1 MPGNSWKNLR
11 TESRPQATPELRDAH
26 QPASTAAAPSGK
38 MQELLQQRQQLE
50 NNLRNLVSGDSSD
63 PRESK
68 RFQIPTF
75 AQRQAQQR
83 QWDDQREQFRQQAL
97 QRLTRAPAAEPPL
110 DDNPEQHLRS
120 GLRDFSQPA
129 AQWMSQRDREREQL
143 REYNRRYRDATQPL
157 RDLGS
162 QVQSAGQ
169 QLRDLDKKLAA
180 EGLEDDR
187 QALRD
192 TGMDKLLKADKTLQK
207 VNKVIDAPNQAVG
220 KIDNFWQRREQQISG
235 PMDRFGPYVERS
247 RRRLNVD
254 TGGSGNLFERMQQNR
269 ERALARRREQRIQ
282 AQRDEARRQNALQR
296 KKEKEENEA

>member
-11 TESRPQATPELRDAH
+11 AESRPQVTPGSGATQL
-26 QPASTAAAPSGK
+26 PANAAATSSAQ
-38 MQELLQQRQQLE
+38 MQELIQQRQQLE
-50 NNLRNLVSGDSSD
+50 NNLRNLVSGETQD
-63 PRESK
+63 PREAM

-83 QWDDQREQFRQQAL
+83 QWDDQREQQRQQAQ
-97 QRLTRAPAAEPPL
+97 QRLTRSTVTPL
-110 DDNPEQHLRS
+110 PVDENLEQNLRS
-120 GLRDFSQPA
+120 GLRDFSQPVS
-129 AQWMSQRDREREQL
+129 QWMSQRDREREQL

-157 RDLGS
+157 RELGS
-162 QVQSAGQ
+162 QFQSAGQ

-192 TGMDKLLKADKTLQK
+192 AGMDKLLKADKTLQK
-207 VNKVIDAPNQAVG
+207 VTKVIDAPSQAVA

-247 RRRLNVD
+247 RRRLNVE

-269 ERALARRREQRIQ
+269 ERALARRREQRIE
-282 AQRDEARRQNALQR
+282 AQRDEARRRSALQR